1 MLAQSFSEFLLISSS
16 LAKEEEGLD
25 RSLSSEDALISA
37 DNGETAQKRLK
48 VKISRKGT
56 DTRDLTKRRK
66 NIRYHSESSCSKYI
80 LVESEFQ
87 LINTPSHLNIK
98 CYK

>member
-66 NIRYHSESSCSKYI
+66 KHKVP
-80 LVESEFQ
+80 L
-87 LINTPSHLNIK
+87 
-98 CYK
+98 